1 MCMRSLFVG
10 CLVVVAI
17 VGESHATETKVICFE
32 ERAKD
37 MEALVKQRDHEGAE
51 LYARLH
57 CWRIRPPARDPFRGT
72 SKETPFPNISA
83 MGSGNEVYFRIFVPR
98 K

>member
-1 MCMRSLFVG
+1 MRMRSLCVV
-10 CLVVVAI
+10 CLLGLLVSSETGA
-17 VGESHATETKVICFE
+17 AETKVVCFE
-32 ERAKD
+32 EKARD

-57 CWRIRPPARDPFRGT
+57 CWEIRPPARDPFRGT
-72 SKETPFPNISA
+72 SKETPFPNLSA
-83 MGSGNEVYFRIFVPR
+83 MKGKNIYFQTFVPR

>member
-1 MCMRSLFVG
+1 MYMRSLFVA
-10 CLVVVAI
+10 CLVVVAAA
-17 VGESHATETKVICFE
+17 GETVAKGIKVVCFE
-32 ERAKD
+32 DKARD

-57 CWRIRPPARDPFRGT
+57 CWEIRPPARHPFRGT
-72 SKETPFPNISA
+72 NKETPFPNLSA
-83 MGSGNEVYFRIFVPR
+83 MPGKDIYFQTFVPR